1 MEGDARRKRG
11 APIGG
16 LAADP
21 AVMSRPS
28 DLVHTVSL
36 VSAANQARPQL
47 AHRLDGRYEPM
58 SPAELTGLVKELVR
72 SIDVSATD
80 AVLGLPEGGVAPAFV
95 FAQLTDRPLILSTRL
110 QLALPGGV
118 SFEEPHSG
126 LGTTHQIY
134 GLRGGGRIVLI
145 EDEVTT
151 GRTVINVVRALRKA
165 GIRINE
171 VGSLLVV
178 DDPAMWRAMSAE
190 RIRLSAVVRLRA
202 DVAVPSA

>member
-1 MEGDARRKRG
+1 M
-11 APIGG
+11 
-16 LAADP
+16 AAD
-21 AVMSRPS
+21 AVDMSGPS

-58 SPAELTGLVKELVR
+58 SPTEMMDLVRGLVA
-72 SIDVSATD
+72 SIDVGATD
-80 AVLGLPEGGVAPAFV
+80 AVLGLPEGGVAPAFA
-95 FAQLTDRPLILSTRL
+95 FAHLTDRPLILSTRL
-110 QLALPGGV
+110 ALALPGGV

-134 GLRGGGRIVLI
+134 GLREGDRVVLI

-165 GIRINE
+165 GIRIDE

-178 DDPAMWRAMSAE
+178 DDPDMWRAMRAE
-190 RIRLSAVVRLRA
+190 GIRLSAVVRLPA
-202 DVAVPSA
+202 DVLTPSA

>member
-1 MEGDARRKRG
+1 MPWCSRYG
-11 APIGG
+11 APIGDM
-16 LAADP
+16 AADP
-21 AVMSRPS
+21 AIMSWPS
-28 DLVHTVSL
+28 DLARTVSL

-58 SPAELTGLVKELVR
+58 SPAELTGLVKALVA

-80 AVLGLPEGGVAPAFV
+80 AVLGLPEGGVVPAFV

-110 QLALPGGV
+110 KLGLPAGV

-134 GLRGGGRIVLI
+134 GLREGDRVVLI
-145 EDEVTT
+145 EDEVTS
-151 GRTVINVVRALRKA
+151 GRTVINVVRALRQA
-165 GIRINE
+165 GIHIDE

-178 DDPAMWRAMSAE
+178 DDPVVWRAMSAE
-190 RIRLSAVVRLRA
+190 GIRLSAVVRLSA
-202 DVAVPSA
+202 DVAAPPA